1 MIKLI
6 FINTYIK
13 LHVKYNIVYNLYC
26 YEIVADTF
34 FQQKIALRTTN
45 RLILYR
51 KKSLDYIR
59 SLFIFICFFRQN
71 VVLSLKKKLCNIIIS
86 ISTRY
91 IIHYICYK
99 NHESVNSIFLA
110 FYFIRL

>member
-71 VVLSLKKKLCNIIIS
+71 VVLSLKKNYAILLFRYQLGTSFTIYV
-86 ISTRY
+86 TR
-91 IIHYICYK
+91 IMKVLIG
-99 NHESVNSIFLA
+99 SLQA
-110 FYFIRL
+110 